1 MLRSAA
7 GFGLIAAHDYRVMS
21 ANKGFAAMN
30 EIDLC
35 VSCPCSVLAE
45 LMADTG
51 ATAAEHRCRRV
62 CTPRLQ
68 PR

>member
-35 VSCPCSVLAE
+35 VRSLLCSGRT
-45 LMADTG
+45 DG
-51 ATAAEHRCRRV
+51 
-62 CTPRLQ
+62 
-68 PR
+68 